1 MSGILK
7 SPAEGCGGF
16 VVLPDVTDQL
26 SGEVGDRGEDSPSD
40 EIALDF
46 GKPDLDLIEPTGIGR
61 GVMDPYRWIGLE
73 ELENILGFMCAQ
85 VVGDDMNLSALRL
98 TGDNLAQKVDKLG
111 AGMPRGGLSHDVA
124 GASVQRC
131 IQGERTMTK
140 IFKAMPFGSARG
152 ERQNRVKSVQ
162 RLDSALLIDTE
173 DRRVYRGLKVQ
184 ANDVGRLLFKLRII
198 ASHVTTQPMRL
209 NSEMAPD
216 TAHARPAKAQLFGQP
231 IASPVGRTVSRPL
244 TGGLQDT
251 RLGLSCTGSAWTTA
265 ITRIESGQTLLLK
278 ALLPI
283 PDILVTAIQPL
294 PNFSVRMTCC

>member
-1 MSGILK
+1 LSDWFDAMSGILK

-111 AGMPRGGLSHDVA
+111 AGMPRGGLSQDVT
-124 GASVQRC
+124 GASV
-131 IQGERTMTK
+131 
-140 IFKAMPFGSARG
+140 
-152 ERQNRVKSVQ
+152 
-162 RLDSALLIDTE
+162 
-173 DRRVYRGLKVQ
+173 
-184 ANDVGRLLFKLRII
+184 
-198 ASHVTTQPMRL
+198 
-209 NSEMAPD
+209 
-216 TAHARPAKAQLFGQP
+216 
-231 IASPVGRTVSRPL
+231 
-244 TGGLQDT
+244 
-251 RLGLSCTGSAWTTA
+251 
-265 ITRIESGQTLLLK
+265 
-278 ALLPI
+278 
-283 PDILVTAIQPL
+283 
-294 PNFSVRMTCC
+294 